1 MADPSHLRSMV
12 APRVL
17 ICERDRDALAA
28 VAAGLEGAGFA
39 TVSCAEALA
48 PDQPAPDIAV
58 IDLTL
63 SPPPGLYL
71 DGIALAERL
80 ARVHVPFVFVT
91 EHGDDGLIQLAV
103 QAGAI
108 GYFIKPIE
116 LSLLGPSIRAWV
128 AWGAAARRLREERDA
143 LRVAVKDGRHIGTA
157 VGILTERHRLSPQA
171 AFDALRRR
179 ARSERRALAQL
190 AVEVVEGRVVRPD
203 GTPEG

>member
-1 MADPSHLRSMV
+1 MAAQLTGMSPI
-12 APRVL
+12 RVM
-17 ICERDRDALAA
+17 ICEQGRLSRSAMG
-28 VAAGLEGAGFA
+28 AGLEAAGFVVLPCD
-39 TVSCAEALA
+39 TPLA
-48 PDQPAPDIAV
+48 PESMRPDIAV